1 MRLKQFAKR
10 KLGVETS
17 LRKWCFFDMDK
28 DEENDALWELLGRAR
43 RVEASPYFAR
53 RVVAAIRN
61 QEKRPRFS
69 VSVLLRWLIPSAA
82 CAGLVL
88 GWLSYQNQQQDLF
101 DADFDRTADLQSL
114 VASEDSF
121 LWVDD
126 SAL

>member
-121 LWVDD
+121 LWVED